1 MSFDEAKG
9 YNLPFTEDKR
19 FKIRFLRAK
28 DIGDALWDEIQTDY
42 QQNRNKPTKSYEGT
56 LIYALCEN
64 DADISV
70 AKEAART
77 IPHDN
82 AALAVPHSPRPF
94 TDMLLKVKAC
104 RHFLP
109 PNEAEKISAQTES
122 RLRDLFENPEDG
134 YLPALERVFKSI
146 REGGDACW
154 YRKGGKILV
163 DKPKQSHKPA
173 DMLCEQLFTERCRIK
188 HPDLNLCHDD
198 KWRKGKNR
206 ALKQAVKVLLSAET
220 VFIDNGNPDNHGEKR
235 YLEKV
240 LLKGAGAVKKTGSDG
255 AITYFDCETD
265 PDKIHDD
272 FPVLKEICARLSN
285 LNPGETLAVGAFLEE
300 ARNAPYGVGG
310 TPLMLSLAHVL
321 RAYGER
327 MTVYKDTTKMVEQPL
342 PDYDALVDV
351 VSDPAAKT
359 VLAVRDITDAQM
371 HLVDIVAKAA
381 NAPPLKHGE
390 TRSLNAAFE
399 ALKEWWNA
407 LPAVSKVLGLYEKDQ
422 QDRVAGLKNLMDET
436 SGSLDRFDFMLDQL
450 PSLYTDKPVGDALTE
465 KEADAISNAF
475 KEDVKLLD
483 SGEAKAHDLVARA
496 VCDIFGTK
504 GDMIAC
510 ETAVKDWHKNLNPA
524 QRDPHKNKD
533 EDAVHFLT
541 RLADSQS
548 GFQKKIL
555 SLLPD
560 EYGFGP
566 VSDWTSLH
574 IKDYAAKLKHAREE
588 IEKAKPTVDKPI
600 LEEGK
605 KEIKEDQKV
614 WVKAPKKGTTL
625 VYTTD
630 GTDPRTSGKAQKAD
644 ADFDLATLLKDRP
657 NITIRARIVDS
668 EGNYSDES
676 KLELISQER
685 KFDVRENLDEA
696 MFKRPADFEEFMT
709 VVNSVIRYGVEKKF
723 LTGDQAKQMATALQN
738 AAKPP
743 NPNARE

>member
-1 MSFDEAKG
+1 
-9 YNLPFTEDKR
+9 
-19 FKIRFLRAK
+19 
-28 DIGDALWDEIQTDY
+28 
-42 QQNRNKPTKSYEGT
+42 
-56 LIYALCEN
+56 
-64 DADISV
+64 
-70 AKEAART
+70 
-77 IPHDN
+77 
-82 AALAVPHSPRPF
+82 
-94 TDMLLKVKAC
+94 
-104 RHFLP
+104 
-109 PNEAEKISAQTES
+109 
-122 RLRDLFENPEDG
+122 
-134 YLPALERVFKSI
+134 
-146 REGGDACW
+146 
-154 YRKGGKILV
+154 
-163 DKPKQSHKPA
+163 
-173 DMLCEQLFTERCRIK
+173 
-188 HPDLNLCHDD
+188 
-198 KWRKGKNR
+198 
-206 ALKQAVKVLLSAET
+206 
-220 VFIDNGNPDNHGEKR
+220 
-235 YLEKV
+235 
-240 LLKGAGAVKKTGSDG
+240 
-255 AITYFDCETD
+255 
-265 PDKIHDD
+265 
-272 FPVLKEICARLSN
+272 
-285 LNPGETLAVGAFLEE
+285 
-300 ARNAPYGVGG
+300 VGG

-371 HLVDIVAKAA
+371 HLVDLVAKAA

-436 SGSLDRFDFMLDQL
+436 SGSLDRFDFMLNQL

-465 KEADAISNAF
+465 KEADTIGKAF
-475 KEDVKLLD
+475 EEDVQLLD
-483 SGEAKAHDLVARA
+483 SSEAKAHDLVARA

-510 ETAVKDWHKNLNPA
+510 ETAVVDWHKNLNPA
-524 QRDPHKNKD
+524 QRDHHKNED
-533 EDAVHFLT
+533 EDAIHFLT
-541 RLADSQS
+541 RLTDSQS

-560 EYGFGP
+560 DYGFGP
-566 VSDWTSLH
+566 VSEWTSLH
-574 IKDYAAKLKHAREE
+574 VKDYAAKLKHAREE

-630 GTDPRTSGKAQKAD
+630 GADPRTSGKAQKAD

-709 VVNSVIRYGVEKKF
+709 VLNSVIRYGAMS
-723 LTGDQAKQMATALQN
+723 LT
-738 AAKPP
+738 
-743 NPNARE
+743 